1 MSIFTPMNWISRQW
15 EFGQTAEDALDSL
28 QLLSGTAEKMHALV
42 HRSDPEKL
50 RQRVDDKWSVN
61 EHAGHL
67 LTMESLWI
75 ARLDDF
81 VLGRPTLRP
90 WNGTNADTEAAEF
103 NRQRLGKI
111 ISDFAEIRASHLQLL
126 EKFRPAFLSMQAYHE
141 RLNRTMTLADHLYFM
156 AEHDRH
162 HLSTIEKLIGS

>member
-1 MSIFTPMNWISRQW
+1 MNWISRQW
-15 EFGQTAEDALDSL
+15 EFGRTVEDTLESL
-28 QLLSGTAEKMHALV
+28 QVLSGTAGKMQAITQG
-42 HRSDPEKL
+42 RDIEKL
-50 RQRVDDKWSVN
+50 RQRIDGKWSVN

-81 VLGRPTLRP
+81 VLGRTTLRP

-111 ISDFAEIRASHLQLL
+111 ISDFAEIRSNHLQLL
-126 EKFRPAFLSMQAYHE
+126 KKYQPAFLTMQAFHE
-141 RLNRTMTLADHLYFM
+141 RLQRTLTLADHLHFM

>member
-1 MSIFTPMNWISRQW
+1 MKWTERKWDFMAEKQDATASIRV
-15 EFGQTAEDALDSL
+15 
-28 QLLSGTAEKMHALV
+28 LSATAEKL
-42 HRSDPEKL
+42 SKLSEGLNPEQLKM
-50 RQRVDDKWSVN
+50 RVNSKWSVN

-81 VLGRPTLRP
+81 VMGHEVLRP

-111 ISDFAEIRASHLQLL
+111 IADFREIRTSHLNLIESYL
-126 EKFRPAFLSMQAYHE
+126 PEAGSMKAFHE
-141 RLNRTMTLADHLYFM
+141 RLNQQMTLTDHLFFM
-156 AEHDRH
+156 AEHDLH
-162 HLSTIEKLIGS
+162 HLATIENFIRS